1 MKWSWDELLR
11 LIEVLEK
18 RNIHEIE
25 VESEGV
31 RIRLRKEPQGVL
43 AGSPP
48 AEPAPVSSTAPASS
62 SGAPGAD
69 AGGTEV
75 APAHA
80 AEDRPEKDYYAVR
93 SPIVGTFY
101 RAPAPGAD
109 PFVEVGDFVE
119 KGQVLC
125 IVEAMKVMNEI
136 ESPVAGKIVD
146 ILVQNGEPVEYGQVL
161 FLIDTQAA
169 PG

>member
-48 AEPAPVSSTAPASS
+48 VELTAPPA
-62 SGAPGAD
+62 APTSPPEAGS
-69 AGGTEV
+69 GGTEV

-136 ESPVAGKIVD
+136 EAPVAGKIVD

-161 FLIDTQAA
+161 FLIDTQAS

>member
-43 AGSPP
+43 VGEPP
-48 AEPAPVSSTAPASS
+48 ALPVETPGAQASPLPPEPAERGTA
-62 SGAPGAD
+62 
-69 AGGTEV
+69 EV
-75 APAHA
+75 ASARA
-80 AEDRPEKDYYAVR
+80 GEERPEKDYYAVR

-125 IVEAMKVMNEI
+125 IVEAMKVMNEL

>member
-11 LIEVLEK
+11 LIEVLEQ

-25 VESEGV
+25 VETEGV

-43 AGSPP
+43 VGSPP
-48 AEPAPVSSTAPASS
+48 AVQPSSAGQASPS
-62 SGAPGAD
+62 MPSGA
-69 AGGTEV
+69 AGSGTTEV
-75 APAHA
+75 APAHT

-136 ESPVAGKIVD
+136 EAPVAGKIVD